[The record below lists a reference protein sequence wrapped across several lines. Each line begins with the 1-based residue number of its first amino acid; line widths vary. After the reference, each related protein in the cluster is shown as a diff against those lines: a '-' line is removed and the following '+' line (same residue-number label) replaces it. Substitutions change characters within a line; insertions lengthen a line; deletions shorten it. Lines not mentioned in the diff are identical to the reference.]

1 MAGIKNFLQVNAQ
14 PGVGPHTLWEVT
26 FKTENKTVTS
36 SGAEFIHLKARQ
48 NDYENADRPS
58 RHLAM
63 KLTQT
68 EHLSSIDVIRN
79 SKKVN
84 FISIPPKLNHT
95 CTTFYSNLYTP
106 QSFLVIRA
114 ASPGHQAKY

>member
-1 MAGIKNFLQVNAQ
+1 MQKFNYTEDVQREPN
-14 PGVGPHTLWEVT
+14 T
-26 FKTENKTVTS
+26 FKTEPKMVTS
-36 SGAEFIHLKARQ
+36 SRAEFIHLNLRQ
-48 NDYENADRPS
+48 NYYENAARPS
-58 RHLAM
+58 RHLEINWS
-63 KLTQT
+63 KL

-95 CTTFYSNLYTP
+95 FTTFYSNLYTP